1 MPIFL
6 TKNNNIFALV
16 SYTINVIVFYTTEVD
31 IEFDCLAFVFTFVP
45 FAHPDIQNSQDCIN
59 DLF

>member
-1 MPIFL
+1 M
-6 TKNNNIFALV
+6 KNNNTFALV
-16 SYTINVIVFYTTEVD
+16 SYTINLLVFDTTGVV
-31 IEFDCLAFVFTFVP
+31 IEFDCLALIFTFVP